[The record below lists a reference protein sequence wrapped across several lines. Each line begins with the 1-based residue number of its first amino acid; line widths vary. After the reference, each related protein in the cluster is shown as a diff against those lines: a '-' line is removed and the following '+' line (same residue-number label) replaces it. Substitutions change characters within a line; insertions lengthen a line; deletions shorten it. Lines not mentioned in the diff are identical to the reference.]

1 MLLFVKNCNNIGD
14 FTVVNFWNLS
24 ACLQFNNCS
33 ITDIRIA
40 ASREKMWLGQTSY
53 SIQKEREITD
63 EIIALVLNSQEIISK
78 ISCMSKVENI
88 DSM

>member
-1 MLLFVKNCNNIGD
+1 
-14 FTVVNFWNLS
+14 
-24 ACLQFNNCS
+24 
-33 ITDIRIA
+33 
-40 ASREKMWLGQTSY
+40 LGQTSY